1 MRESSSLTRFGVS
14 MEHQLLKSFD
24 ELIIEK
30 GYNNRSEAVRDL
42 VREALVK
49 ESRHN
54 KDQFIAGCIQIFYDH
69 HQRGLMENLTTIQ
82 HEYHDMILATTHI
95 HLDQHNCL
103 EMIVVK
109 GKAKDLQQ
117 LSNQLLSIK
126 GVKYGDFSVTP
137 VSIE

>member
-1 MRESSSLTRFGVS
+1 MKDSSSLTRFGVS
-14 MEHQLLKSFD
+14 MENQLLKSFD
-24 ELIIEK
+24 QLIIEK

-49 ESRHN
+49 ETWSN
-54 KDQFIAGCIQIFYDH
+54 KDQSVAGCIQIFYDH

-82 HEYHDMILATTHI
+82 HEFHHMILATTHI
-95 HLDQHNCL
+95 HLDRQNCL

-109 GKAKDLQQ
+109 GEASELQ
-117 LSNQLLSIK
+117 LLCNQLLSMK

-137 VSIE
+137 VEMD